1 MSKIGQSSS
10 FTSPGA
16 VHGAKPLWLKS
27 APFIF
32 LLLWSAGFTIAKIGL
47 AYVNP
52 LTFLVL
58 RYALVLLVLL
68 PLLVIMRPPWP
79 KTAAAWR
86 HLAVVGLL
94 IQAGYFSLFNLALRF
109 GASVGGVALIVSLQP
124 ILVALLA
131 PYMSNERISK
141 TRWFGLG
148 LGLVGAALVILARSA
163 IEATSVVGILCALL
177 ALACITAGTL
187 YEKRFGSPHHP
198 VVANAVQYA
207 VGLLVVLPLAW
218 AFEPMHVHWSGPLVL
233 SLAYLVLANSL
244 IAISLLLVMIRHG
257 EASRVSALFFL
268 VPPAAALI
276 AWLMIGEH
284 MPPLAWI
291 GMGVAGVGVALTRR

>member
-1 MSKIGQSSS
+1 M
-10 FTSPGA
+10 
-16 VHGAKPLWLKS
+16 HGAKPLWLKS

-68 PLLVIMRPPWP
+68 PLLVVMRPPWP
-79 KTAAAWR
+79 RTAAAWR

-141 TRWFGLG
+141 TRWLGLG

-163 IEATSVVGILCALL
+163 IEATSVLGILCALL

-187 YEKRFGSPHHP
+187 YEKRFGAPHHP

-218 AFEPMHVHWSGPLVL
+218 AFEPMHVRWSGPLIL

-284 MPPLAWI
+284 MPPLAWV
-291 GMGVAGVGVALTRR
+291 GMGVAGLGVALTRR

>member
-1 MSKIGQSSS
+1 M
-10 FTSPGA
+10 
-16 VHGAKPLWLKS
+16 HGAKPLWLKS

-68 PLLVIMRPPWP
+68 PLLVVLRPPWP
-79 KTAAAWR
+79 RTAAAWR

-141 TRWFGLG
+141 TRWLGLG

-163 IEATSVVGILCALL
+163 IEATSVLGILCALL

-187 YEKRFGSPHHP
+187 YEKRFGAPHHP

-218 AFEPMHVHWSGPLVL
+218 AFEPMHVRWSGPLIL

-284 MPPLAWI
+284 MPPLAWV
-291 GMGVAGVGVALTRR
+291 GMGVAGLGVALTRR

>member
-1 MSKIGQSSS
+1 M
-10 FTSPGA
+10 
-16 VHGAKPLWLKS
+16 HGAKPLWLKS

-68 PLLVIMRPPWP
+68 PLLVVVRPPWP
-79 KTAAAWR
+79 RTAAAWR

-141 TRWFGLG
+141 TRWLGLG

-163 IEATSVVGILCALL
+163 IEATSVLGILCALL

-187 YEKRFGSPHHP
+187 YEKRFGAPHHP

-218 AFEPMHVHWSGPLVL
+218 AFEPMHVRWSGPLIL

-284 MPPLAWI
+284 MPPLAWV
-291 GMGVAGVGVALTRR
+291 GMGVAGLGVALTRR